1 MAWRRF
7 TARLP
12 MAVTAAVAVMSTMA
26 ATGSAATRS
35 AAAEPGPDKP
45 TIRYTEYGI
54 PHIIASNWE
63 GLGTGYGYAAAKDNV
78 CTLAD
83 TYLMVNAQR
92 SRYLGP
98 DGRASPGQNQNGT
111 TNLNSDLYFQ
121 RIKDNR
127 VVERLLGQPAP
138 NGPEPEVKEA
148 IRGYVQGYNRYL
160 AETGVNNI
168 SDPACRGAAW
178 VRPITELDVYRH
190 AHAEIIMGSADALLD
205 GQVNAAPPGAS
216 AAAQPA
222 SSPAKTATEI
232 RDAMAVSRQ
241 QSMGSNALAVG
252 SQGVSGG
259 TGMLLANPHF
269 PWQGKNRMWQ
279 SQLTIPG
286 EVNVSGAGLLGLPA
300 VNIGYNND
308 VAWSHTVATVAPF
321 GLFDVQVDPFNP
333 TSYLV
338 DGTWEKMT
346 SQQVGVDV
354 LNADGSLGK
363 VTRTLWS
370 TRYGP
375 ITTSIQGISLPWA
388 VSAHAV
394 RDVNM
399 DNLRALNTWFRL
411 DKAHDV
417 NDVVNT
423 LETTQGVPFFNTV
436 ASDRNGNALYADIQA
451 TPNITDEHAQS
462 CLTETGKLLF
472 NQSLR
477 LPNVP
482 PISIFDGK
490 RSACDWPDDPNAVAP
505 GLLDPHKQ
513 PRLIRSDFVGNANDS
528 AWLANP
534 EQPLSFPRVMGDMS
548 APRSLRTQ
556 ELILTAQNRINGTD
570 GLPGKGFTPQTMG
583 QLLFAD
589 NSRAADLGLNATV
602 TMCQSVPFGLI
613 LVLHGSPDDPV
624 QQTYPALSMS
634 DEMIT
639 VIPDGG
645 ARSWYANWL
654 NQKTVLGAQN
664 WENFHL
670 KQVIPFIDANLRT
683 IATKKS
689 RAVAGVSMGGFGA
702 FRYAQVR
709 PDLFSQT
716 ASLSGDI
723 DLSADSM
730 DLRMAVV
737 ASVIDAAGAIC
748 GSASGACD
756 PNDSP
761 YKPGVDSDALFGS
774 PYPVF
779 NADWRWNEVDPSQH
793 MDRLAGIGVSLYVG
807 DGGGSPLDMEFWLAG
822 AAKNVKA
829 RMDVL
834 GMPYYYV
841 NYGDGSGWGTQ
852 CNGGHN
858 AGCWEE
864 DLRDLIPRLERA
876 FAS

>member
-1 MAWRRF
+1 MARRRF
-7 TARLP
+7 RARLP

-26 ATGSAATRS
+26 ATGATATGS
-35 AAAEPGPDKP
+35 AAAAQGPDKP

-63 GLGTGYGYAAAKDNV
+63 GLGTGYGYAAAKDNI

-92 SRYLGP
+92 SRHLGP
-98 DGRASPGQNQNGT
+98 DGRASPGQNQNST

-127 VVERLLGQPAP
+127 VVERLLDQPAP

-205 GQVNAAPPGAS
+205 GQVNAAPPGAP
-216 AAAQPA
+216 AAAPPE

-259 TGMLLANPHF
+259 TSMLLANPHF

-286 EVNVSGAGLLGLPA
+286 ELNVSGASLLGFPA
-300 VNIGYNND
+300 VNIGHNDD

-321 GLFDVQVDPFNP
+321 GLFDVQVDPLNP
-333 TSYLV
+333 TMYLV
-338 DGTWEKMT
+338 DGAWEKMT
-346 SQQVGVDV
+346 SQQVGIDV
-354 LNADGSLGK
+354 LNADGSIGK
-363 VTRTLWS
+363 VSRTLWA

-375 ITTSIQGISLPWA
+375 VTTSMQGVSLPWV

-411 DKAHDV
+411 DQAKDV
-417 NDVVNT
+417 GDVVNS

-436 ASDRNGNALYADIQA
+436 ASDRNGKALYADIQA

-462 CLTETGKLLF
+462 CLTLTGQLLF

-528 AWLANP
+528 PWLANP
-534 EQPLSFPRVMGDMS
+534 AEPLAFPRVMGDTA

-570 GLPGKGFTPQTMG
+570 GLPGKGFTPETMG
-583 QLLFAD
+583 KLLFAD
-589 NSRAADLGLNATV
+589 NSRAADLALDATV
-602 TMCQSVPFGLI
+602 TMCRNLPFGLI
-613 LVLHGSPDDPV
+613 LVDGNLVNVSEACPVLAAWKDHDYTAASRGSWLFANYWSFLLGNQGVEKLPWRVPFDPKDPVHTPNSLDAGSSAVRDAFGRAVLALRKAGIPLNAPLSDVQKVTRGGEQIPIHGSISQLGV
-624 QQTYPALSMS
+624 LNV
-634 DEMIT
+634 IT
-639 VIPDGG
+639 PGQVDGKLDIVFG
-645 ARSWYANWL
+645 SS
-654 NQKTVLGAQN
+654 
-664 WENFHL
+664 
-670 KQVIPFIDANLRT
+670 FIQ
-683 IATKKS
+683 
-689 RAVAGVSMGGFGA
+689 
-702 FRYAQVR
+702 QVR
-709 PDLFSQT
+709 FTADGPPQAFSVMAYSQSADPNSPHYSDQTKLFSAGQWVT
-716 ASLSGDI
+716 ERFTEEQIAASPELQI
-723 DLSADSM
+723 K
-730 DLRMAVV
+730 V
-737 ASVIDAAGAIC
+737 
-748 GSASGACD
+748 
-756 PNDSP
+756 
-761 YKPGVDSDALFGS
+761 
-774 PYPVF
+774 
-779 NADWRWNEVDPSQH
+779 
-793 MDRLAGIGVSLYVG
+793 
-807 DGGGSPLDMEFWLAG
+807 LD
-822 AAKNVKA
+822 
-829 RMDVL
+829 
-834 GMPYYYV
+834 
-841 NYGDGSGWGTQ
+841 
-852 CNGGHN
+852 
-858 AGCWEE
+858 
-864 DLRDLIPRLERA
+864 
-876 FAS
+876 